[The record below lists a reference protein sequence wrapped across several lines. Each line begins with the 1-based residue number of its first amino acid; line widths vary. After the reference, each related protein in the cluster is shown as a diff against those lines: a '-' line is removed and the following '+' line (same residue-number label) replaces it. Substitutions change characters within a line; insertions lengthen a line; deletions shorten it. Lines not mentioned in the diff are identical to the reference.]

1 MIKALLLKGNFV
13 AKRIIMKIL
22 SIATVGGQ
30 HVKCFLGCLVI
41 IMSVISCDTGY
52 ILPLANN
59 KFSYDVSLS
68 EGSMVKVSSMYFKGW
83 YYLLFDLKGEY
94 VINPDSLKLK
104 FCDESIMVGK
114 LLPYSGTD
122 TYNKNNTYVKNR
134 LIAVQLHYKPKAVAL
149 MYCSHL

>member
-114 LLPYSGTD
+114 LLPNSATD
-122 TYNKNNTYVKNR
+122 T
-134 LIAVQLHYKPKAVAL
+134 
-149 MYCSHL
+149 